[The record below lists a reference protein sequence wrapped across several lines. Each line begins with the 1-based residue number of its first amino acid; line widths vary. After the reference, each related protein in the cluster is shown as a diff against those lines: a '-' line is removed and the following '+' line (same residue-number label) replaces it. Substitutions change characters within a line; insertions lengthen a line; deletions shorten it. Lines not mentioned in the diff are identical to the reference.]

1 VKNTPC
7 EGAFTDPEDWSAWQE
22 RLDKPA
28 APVRVPRPAP
38 HPPVA
43 ARPRELPATQIE
55 AWMRDPYAVY
65 ARYVLK
71 LRQLDPLD
79 ADPGR
84 ADYGTFIHKALEEFI
99 RRHPPPAPL
108 PTDAEERLLACGREA
123 FGAVLDR
130 PGVWAFWWPRFA
142 RIARWFVAAEAARRE
157 GLVASVTEAKGRIEI
172 PGPAGTFV
180 VNATADRIDRDAAGR
195 LVILDYKTG
204 APPSPNE
211 VAAGFAPQLPLEA
224 MIAEAGGFANIAAG
238 AVARLEYWRL
248 KGGDPAGEI
257 KALSLDPAGLIA
269 AAREGLARLVAA
281 FDDPRT
287 AYEARPRPDQAPRFS
302 DYEHLARV
310 KEWAGDES
318 GDA

>member
-1 VKNTPC
+1 
-7 EGAFTDPEDWSAWQE
+7 
-22 RLDKPA
+22 
-28 APVRVPRPAP
+28 
-38 HPPVA
+38 
-43 ARPRELPATQIE
+43 
-55 AWMRDPYAVY
+55 
-65 ARYVLK
+65 
-71 LRQLDPLD
+71 
-79 ADPGR
+79 
-84 ADYGTFIHKALEEFI
+84 
-99 RRHPPPAPL
+99 
-108 PTDAEERLLACGREA
+108 
-123 FGAVLDR
+123 
-130 PGVWAFWWPRFA
+130 
-142 RIARWFVAAEAARRE
+142 
-157 GLVASVTEAKGRIEI
+157 
-172 PGPAGTFV
+172 
-180 VNATADRIDRDAAGR
+180 
-195 LVILDYKTG
+195 
-204 APPSPNE
+204 
-211 VAAGFAPQLPLEA
+211 LPLEA